1 MSPMM
6 DHKIDP
12 LVEVAKALPPA
23 SIVGLQW
30 LGVSLNEWVLLGS
43 GLLILL
49 QIFFL
54 LRDKL
59 WLTRKTKRDV

>member
-1 MSPMM
+1 M

-59 WLTRKTKRDV
+59 WLTRKAERDV

>member
-1 MSPMM
+1 M

-59 WLTRKTKRDV
+59 WLTRKAKRDV

>member
-1 MSPMM
+1 M

-12 LVEVAKALPPA
+12 IVEVVKALPPA
-23 SIVGLQW
+23 SAVVLQW
-30 LGVSLNEWVLLGS
+30 LGIPLNQWVLLGS
-43 GLLILL
+43 GLLIFL

-59 WLTRKTKRDV
+59 WLTRKANRDV

>member
-1 MSPMM
+1 M

-23 SIVGLQW
+23 GIVGLQW
-30 LGVSLNEWVLLGS
+30 LGVPLAEWVQLGA

-59 WLTRKTKRDV
+59 WLTRKAKRDV

>member
-1 MSPMM
+1 M

-59 WLTRKTKRDV
+59 WLNRKAKRNV